1 MVCLRGARMN
11 TPTNPIS
18 LRITDEEMALLDS
31 RVGLDGARNR
41 SDVIRAAIRSFLD
54 KQPLLPDMDTVTIPL
69 GRSLK
74 AKLGDLYEMYGTTP
88 EVAALQGMQDYVR
101 KLITE
106 DAQMN
111 DILSEGLAEARGKTT
126 RRKEFTE

>member
-1 MVCLRGARMN
+1 MN

-41 SDVIRAAIRSFLD
+41 SDVIRAAIRTYLE
-54 KQPLLPDMDTVTIPL
+54 KQPLLPEMDTVTIPL

-101 KLITE
+101 KLIAE
-106 DAQMN
+106 DAKLNQ
-111 DILSEGLAEARGKTT
+111 ILSEGLAEARDKTT

>member
-1 MVCLRGARMN
+1 MN

-41 SDVIRAAIRSFLD
+41 SDVIRAAIRSYLE
-54 KQPLLPDMDTVTIPL
+54 KQPLLPEMDTVTIPL

-74 AKLGDLYEMYGTTP
+74 AKLGDLYEMYGTAP

-101 KLITE
+101 KLIAE
-106 DAQMN
+106 DAKLNQ
-111 DILSEGLAEARGKTT
+111 ILSEGLAEARDKTT

>member
-1 MVCLRGARMN
+1 MN

-18 LRITDEEMALLDS
+18 LRITDDEMALLDS
-31 RVGLDGARNR
+31 RVGVDGARNR
-41 SDVIRAAIRSFLD
+41 SDVIRAAIRAFLD

-88 EVAALQGMQDYVR
+88 EFAALQGMQEYVH
-101 KLITE
+101 KLIAQ
-106 DAQMN
+106 DAQLN
-111 DILSEGLAEARGKTT
+111 EILSEGLAEARDKTT

>member
-1 MVCLRGARMN
+1 MN

-41 SDVIRAAIRSFLD
+41 SDVIRAAIRSYLE
-54 KQPLLPDMDTVTIPL
+54 KQPLLPEMDTVTIPL

-106 DAQMN
+106 DAKLNQ
-111 DILSEGLAEARGKTT
+111 ILSEGLAEARDKTT